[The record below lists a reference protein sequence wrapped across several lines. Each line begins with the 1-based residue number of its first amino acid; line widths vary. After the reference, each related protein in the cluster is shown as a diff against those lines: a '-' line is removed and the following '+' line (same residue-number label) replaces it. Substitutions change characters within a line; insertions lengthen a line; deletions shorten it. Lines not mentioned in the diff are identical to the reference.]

1 MMSSLWMKD
10 VAGVEGL
17 CISSKLFATLMS
29 LKFVV
34 CIDSDCVE
42 NVIRLVGLGVY
53 GGGPV
58 MLTIPHRGGEV
69 RIDEGKRL
77 LELDRQGAD
86 GGFGQIRQD
95 RAGGCVDA
103 GVPSVERRRRRRR
116 RGGSRCVLLGREGRE
131 GQGVRVGR
139 GRGEGAMGR
148 VGEAFGGEIRI
159 MM

>member
-29 LKFVV
+29 SKFVV

-116 RGGSRCVLLGREGRE
+116 GGSRCVLLGREGRE
-131 GQGVRVGR
+131 GQDVRVGR
-139 GRGEGAMGR
+139 GRGEGAMG
-148 VGEAFGGEIRI
+148 VSEKLSGVKFKL
-159 MM
+159 